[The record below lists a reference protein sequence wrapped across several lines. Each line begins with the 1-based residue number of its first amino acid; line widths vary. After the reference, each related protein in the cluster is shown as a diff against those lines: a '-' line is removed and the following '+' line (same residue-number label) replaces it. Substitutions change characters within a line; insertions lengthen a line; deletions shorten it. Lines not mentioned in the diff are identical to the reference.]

1 MWLVDY
7 MDAASHAKFANDPRR
22 SLGTMLTSSIQL
34 SQCTPK
40 SSAHRKFDVWGVK
53 GSFRRPDADVNELK
67 MGIEGTSQQ
76 ERTFANNPVGLAP
89 SDWNQN
95 CRDHGLGS
103 RRNRAL

>member
-22 SLGTMLTSSIQL
+22 SLGTIFSPSIQL

-67 MGIEGTSQQ
+67 PDFDSCATNS
-76 ERTFANNPVGLAP
+76 AVGAIA
-89 SDWNQN
+89 SY
-95 CRDHGLGS
+95 
-103 RRNRAL
+103 